1 MVPEVRHF
9 LDAQNEPELYGEYL
23 EDVGQRVG
31 GIDDRRDRDQGSDDE
46 RDELPHGDA
55 RRVELRDALRV
66 NQARSNLQAR
76 QEGRGGPS
84 AALVQELHEAD
95 VGADGHDQLRPALL
109 GDENGDVLGEP
120 GRGERLGIFYSRCPH
135 ALQAGAIP
143 IRVGVDQEA
152 AGYPETFFGDRVHVA
167 EDQVRLPPGLEQG
180 VGSAVNPDDER
191 PHLPQVRPQSREV
204 LSVVVASHHDEYLA
218 ATHLTRQV
226 AGDLEPGEKKTLLV
240 AHELDRVLGEALERR
255 ADDLPTLAQP
265 ALGGLLVEV
274 LSHGDEFP
282 LLVDAVA
289 PKLDII
295 PRREP
300 LEDLLADPV
309 QDVDTGPRQ
318 DEWPHVRVLAGRGA
332 RRVHHGVHPSLHQRL
347 RCDAVEVLMIYHRY
361 GHAVEK
367 RQDLLGLLTED
378 RFAREIE
385 LPTRTVEA
393 ETFFRSHRQPSRSS
407 EAWAREASSIL
418 PESIRASSRRRSSPS
433 TRRMRVMVRPPTS
446 SLETTMCERA
456 SEAIW
461 GRCVMVRTWLRS
473 PSSRSFAPTA
483 VAVSPPM
490 PASTSSKT

>member
-31 GIDDRRDRDQGSDDE
+31 GIDDRRDRDQGGDDE

-66 NQARSNLQAR
+66 NQARPNFQAR

-84 AALVQELHEAD
+84 AALVQELYEAD

-152 AGYPETFFGDRVHVA
+152 AGQPETLFGDGVHVA
-167 EDQVRLPPGLEQG
+167 EDQVRFPPGLEQG
-180 VGSAVNPDDER
+180 VCPAVNPDDER
-191 PHLPQVRPQSREV
+191 PYLPQVRPQSCEV
-204 LSVVVASHHDEYLA
+204 LPVVVASHHDEHLA
-218 ATHLTRQV
+218 APHLTRQV
-226 AGDLEPGEKKTLLV
+226 SGDLQPGEQETLLV
-240 AHELDRVLGEALERR
+240 AHELD
-255 ADDLPTLAQP
+255 
-265 ALGGLLVEV
+265 GLLVEV
-274 LSHGDEFP
+274 LSYGDELP

-289 PKLDII
+289 PKLDLI
-295 PRREP
+295 PRRET
-300 LEDLLADPV
+300 LEDLPANPV
-309 QDVDTGPRQ
+309 QDVDARPRQ
-318 DEWPHVRVLAGRGA
+318 DERPHVRVFARRGA
-332 RRVHHGVHPSLHQRL
+332 RRVHHGVHPGLHQRL
-347 RCDAVEVLMIYHRY
+347 RCDAIEVLVVYDRDGY
-361 GHAVEK
+361 AVEK
-367 RQDLLGLLTED
+367 RQDLLGLLPED
-378 RFAREIE
+378 RFAREVE
-385 LPTRTVEA
+385 LPARAVEA
-393 ETFFRSHRQPSRSS
+393 EAFPGFHRPLTRSS
-407 EAWAREASSIL
+407 EAWAREALSMR

-446 SLETTMCERA
+446 SLETTTCERA
-456 SEAIW
+456 SDAIW

-483 VAVSPPM
+483 VAVSPPI
-490 PASTSSKT
+490 PASTSSKM